1 MYWIPHPTQ
10 PPSLPSVHLL
20 RVYKY
25 STCKYMYH
33 TSLPSKVEWS
43 GVLGVLVEFMYHT
56 SLPSKVEWSGVLG
69 VLVEFMY
76 HTSLPSKVE
85 WSGVLGVLVEFM
97 YHTSLPSKVETWLNW
112 NYAELL
118 DKKTYYKNDVYSFK
132 NIIFM
137 VISYG
142 SYLLWSF
149 LVFLLQGSPTC
160 RLRS

>member
-1 MYWIPHPTQ
+1 MHTPALRQIWSYSKWMYWIPHPTQ

-25 STCKYMYH
+25 STCKY
-33 TSLPSKVEWS
+33 
-43 GVLGVLVEFMYHT
+43 MYHT